1 MWCVGG
7 VPPLP
12 AHRAALSSSKIDS
25 IPLNT
30 FTKYLCRIGRAGVL
44 FACLLT
50 AVSAG
55 AQSPSDFYVTNV
67 GELNGAVDA
76 TRPGDVITMANGIWS
91 DAFIFFETDGVEG
104 DSIRLQAETPGEVI
118 LDGMSV
124 LRIAGDY
131 LVVDGLRFEGG
142 AIPTGHVIQ
151 FRNGSNHANHSRLTN
166 STVVDYNPPSDAT
179 EYKWVSVYGRH
190 NRVDHNFFAGKTHDG
205 TTLVVWL
212 DDPPNDAPVH
222 HRIDHNH
229 FGHRPVLG
237 KNGGETIRI
246 GTSHRS
252 MQDANVTVEYN
263 LFHENDG
270 EAEII
275 SNKSGDNVFRYNTFL
290 ESGGALTLRHG
301 NGALVEGNFFI
312 GRGKR
317 DSGGVR
323 IIGEDHVVINNYFES
338 LDGSSM
344 KTALTIM
351 NGVPNSPLNRYF
363 QVKNAV
369 VAFNT
374 FVNNRYNIYLGAGAD
389 SERTLPP
396 ENVAFA
402 NNVVLSDGR
411 KDIVRQADAP
421 VDMTWTGN
429 VMYGGDLGIE
439 DPGGIAFVD
448 PMLAEADDG
457 LWRPESGS
465 PLIDAAV
472 EEFPA
477 VKFDVDGQEREDV
490 RDIGADEV
498 RPTPIERH
506 PLTAAD
512 VGPTWR
518 AATAAASIEQLPR
531 SFKLG
536 QNYPN
541 PFNPSTT
548 IPFRLDHSSRVA
560 LRVYDVLGREVAV
573 LVDGFL
579 KAGEHAFEFDATGL
593 ASGTYVYVLETP
605 RGKSGN
611 SMVLFK

>member
-1 MWCVGG
+1 M
-7 VPPLP
+7 
-12 AHRAALSSSKIDS
+12 AARAQD
-25 IPLNT
+25 PT
-30 FTKYLCRIGRAGVL
+30 E
-44 FACLLT
+44 
-50 AVSAG
+50 
-55 AQSPSDFYVTNV
+55 FYVSTV
-67 GELNGAVDA
+67 ADLDEAVA
-76 TRPGDVITMANGIWS
+76 AAEPGDVITMADGSWT
-91 DAFIFFETDGVEG
+91 DAFIFFEADGVEG
-104 DSIRLQAETPGEVI
+104 DSIRLQAETPGGVI

-142 AIPTGHVIQ
+142 ALPTGHVIQ

-166 STVVDYNPPSDAT
+166 STVVNYNPPSDAT
-179 EYKWVSVYGRH
+179 EYKWVSIYGRH
-190 NRVDHNFFAGKTHDG
+190 NRVDHNYFAGKAHDG

-252 MQDANVTVEYN
+252 MQDALVTVENN
-263 LFHENDG
+263 LFHECDG

-275 SNKSGDNVFRYNTFL
+275 SNKSGGNVFRFNTFL

-312 GRGKR
+312 GRDKR

-338 LDGSSM
+338 LDGSSY

-374 FVNNRYNIYLGAGAD
+374 FVNNRYNIYLGGGAD
-389 SERTLPP
+389 DELSLPP
-396 ENVAFA
+396 SDVTFV

-411 KDIVRQADAP
+411 RDIIRRDDDP
-421 VDMTWTGN
+421 IGMTWEGN
-429 VMYGGDLGIE
+429 VFYGGDLGIE
-439 DPGGIAFVD
+439 NPGGITFVD
-448 PMLAEADDG
+448 PLLARADDG
-457 LWRPESGS
+457 LWRPAAGS

-472 EEFPA
+472 HDI
-477 VKFDVDGQEREDV
+477 VSVSRDVDGQVREASPDV
-490 RDIGADEV
+490 GADEV
-498 RPTPIERH
+498 LKTPVQRR
-506 PLTAAD
+506 PLTPAD
-512 VGPTWR
+512 VGPAWR
-518 AATAAASIEQLPR
+518 SPTLAQR
-531 SFKLG
+531 SDDVPSGFELG
-536 QNYPN
+536 ANYPN
-541 PFNPSTT
+541 PFNPSTI
-548 IPFRLDHSSRVA
+548 IPFRLDHSGPVA
-560 LRVYDVLGREVAV
+560 LRVHDVLGRIVAV
-573 LVDGFL
+573 LVEGSL
-579 KAGEHAFEFDATGL
+579 PSGSHEVAFDASDV
-593 ASGTYVYVLETP
+593 ASGTYLYVLETP
-605 RGKSGN
+605 GGTKTHT
-611 SMVLFK
+611 MHLIK